1 MKMKEIREMDEG
13 KLNETLAAQRKQ
25 MFELRFK
32 HATAQL
38 DNTQAIP
45 GTKKTI
51 ARILTVKR
59 EREMGAK

>member
-1 MKMKEIREMDEG
+1 MKLNKIREMDEG
-13 KLNETLAAQRKQ
+13 KLNETLVEQRKTLFDQ
-25 MFELRFK
+25 RFQ

-38 DNTQAIP
+38 ENTMALSES
-45 GTKKTI
+45 KKII

>member
-1 MKMKEIREMDEG
+1 MKLNEIREMDEG
-13 KLNETLAAQRKQ
+13 KLNETLVEQRKTLFDQ
-25 MFELRFK
+25 RFQ

-38 DNTQAIP
+38 ENT
-45 GTKKTI
+45 TSLSESKKTI